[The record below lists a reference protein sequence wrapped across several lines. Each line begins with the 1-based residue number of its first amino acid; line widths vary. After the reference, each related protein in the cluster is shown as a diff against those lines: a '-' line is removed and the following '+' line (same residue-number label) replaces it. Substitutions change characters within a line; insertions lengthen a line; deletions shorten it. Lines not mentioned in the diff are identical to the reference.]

1 MIPLVEFDDLVQ
13 LYFPDA
19 DIDSVRVE
27 LHMWNAN
34 LKRLNMKLNIG
45 LNALKGYSELI
56 YPNLSKLFRIF
67 CDSWLLL

>member
-13 LYFPDA
+13 LYFPD
-19 DIDSVRVE
+19 DSVRVE

-56 YPNLSKLFRIF
+56 YPNLSKLF
-67 CDSWLLL
+67 